1 MLFALSLCYSKPI
14 TRSATGYNH
23 IFPSACFPSCP
34 WVQYQASPR
43 FTPPCPGSRT
53 PHPCPRPSAPVPAP
67 HGGWWQ
73 GQAAMAC
80 PSPARSRAAGGTRAA
95 PASGTSLGTGA
106 CQAQAGIGGLQ
117 FFLGLKT
124 ATYSRGCVVIQS
136 WLWGQ
141 GTCGMPAMAAPTG
154 HGPLVCC
161 ASFSMPGKHRQ
172 PQITLFL
179 KKPLNRAGMTQP
191 FLVSL
196 HRRHVWEEKTV
207 VTWLLSTQFSN
218 SGNSP
223 MSELQHTRMNELQL
237 SPTLELVHPLAAH
250 YPLHSAL
257 TTPLLHLYWNLFLLE
272 REVWDLDCHFKSLL
286 VMKFQRDE
294 NKQFPRVLS
303 NTTFQWAGSGPFTS
317 WSCNE
322 PPFVEFNTRTKNPF
336 LAFFHYPKPLL
347 IAKWLCCVAQPCR
360 GPAADLCLLWWTT
373 ELQLLHLLCRNGE
386 QG

>member
-106 CQAQAGIGGLQ
+106 GQAQAGIGGLQ
-117 FFLGLKT
+117 FFLALKT

-196 HRRHVWEEKTV
+196 HRRRLRGKNCCNLAFVNTIFQFRKQPHV
-207 VTWLLSTQFSN
+207 
-218 SGNSP
+218 
-223 MSELQHTRMNELQL
+223 RI
-237 SPTLELVHPLAAH
+237 AAH
-250 YPLHSAL
+250 KNEQTTAVPHTGASPPSGCTLPLTQCFNNPSSTFVLKFVLAGAWGL
-257 TTPLLHLYWNLFLLE
+257 GSRLPLQVSTSDEIPE
-272 REVWDLDCHFKSLL
+272 RWK
-286 VMKFQRDE
+286 
-294 NKQFPRVLS
+294 
-303 NTTFQWAGSGPFTS
+303 
-317 WSCNE
+317 
-322 PPFVEFNTRTKNPF
+322 
-336 LAFFHYPKPLL
+336 
-347 IAKWLCCVAQPCR
+347 
-360 GPAADLCLLWWTT
+360 
-373 ELQLLHLLCRNGE
+373 
-386 QG
+386 